1 VAGPFVGEVAEGGD
15 GGVELAE
22 AAEGVGAGGED
33 FRDMVAALVFAEN
46 EEVVVSGGEGFVV
59 VGDVLPCFDGGE
71 GGFFGGGAGIEGS
84 GEVIEEGRGFV
95 PAVQQREGVGELEEA
110 GGVVVRDFLEFGQ
123 FAFDAGDDGTGL
135 EGKGFALGAS
145 GSELGVVGL
154 PSGEGGGYVR

>member
-1 VAGPFVGEVAEGGD
+1 
-15 GGVELAE
+15 
-22 AAEGVGAGGED
+22 
-33 FRDMVAALVFAEN
+33 MVL
-46 EEVVVSGGEGFVV
+46 
-59 VGDVLPCFDGGE
+59 GDVLPCFDGGE

-135 EGKGFALGAS
+135 EGEGFALGAS
-145 GSELGVVGL
+145 GAELGVAGL
-154 PSGEGGGYVR
+154 PSGEGLALMGEELLMGPEALEAGDGFGGEVVFDEERAELEGEELE